1 MLLVVDTAYPM
12 WATGNANVVAGLAN
26 MYVTIKFTPL
36 DWKEGAD
43 EPVVKTPWK
52 FYGYKDVHI
61 PIRTQLRITPAV
73 FREGEY
79 RSNLMTSARCYA
91 YYGFDKANGGRVT
104 SWEQAASGR
113 AERKKEQ
120 DSDEY
125 VEFPFDVEAVWV
137 DKQLTMEL
145 SDSSVMLV
153 LYADPAQEAEN
164 KIYAYGYL
172 DLSSNPVEMMKTL
185 SVDLN
190 KSGDTWTSDIWTV
203 VVERPDTPVPEPES

>member
-1 MLLVVDTAYPM
+1 MT
-12 WATGNANVVAGLAN
+12 
-26 MYVTIKFTPL
+26 
-36 DWKEGAD
+36 
-43 EPVVKTPWK
+43 
-52 FYGYKDVHI
+52 
-61 PIRTQLRITPAV
+61 
-73 FREGEY
+73 
-79 RSNLMTSARCYA
+79 LMTSARCYA

-153 LYADPAQEAEN
+153 LYADPAPGGGEQDLCLRLPRPLQQSRGDDEDAVGGPEQVRR
-164 KIYAYGYL
+164 YMDLGYL
-172 DLSSNPVEMMKTL
+172 DRRGGAARHPRSGTGELTARIEAPRV
-185 SVDLN
+185 
-190 KSGDTWTSDIWTV
+190 KSRK
-203 VVERPDTPVPEPES
+203 EPVPPAVYSEATEYGQEDS